1 MGATGETSGQERSCH
16 CVKGKE
22 CQGWTAKRVHLLI
35 TPFGQ
40 TGRWKPMCPGFLCEH
55 WEKHQLQNPGSR
67 RRHIYLLSKQK
78 QRQGLEKG
86 QGSLQQSSRLNS
98 HDVRPKEGFQGQQPH
113 NCPCHSAKSSEECKG
128 SKWGY
133 ALEGPKLTNADSLDL
148 LGSALGE
155 FKRKSRVAGV
165 RGTFADLV
173 PGVRRPLACLVMFSL
188 SSRNSWGQNLEVM
201 KGMSEKLTIL
211 QLYAMS

>member
-1 MGATGETSGQERSCH
+1 MQKVQRNAKAPSG
-16 CVKGKE
+16 
-22 CQGWTAKRVHLLI
+22 
-35 TPFGQ
+35 
-40 TGRWKPMCPGFLCEH
+40 
-55 WEKHQLQNPGSR
+55 
-67 RRHIYLLSKQK
+67 
-78 QRQGLEKG
+78 
-86 QGSLQQSSRLNS
+86 
-98 HDVRPKEGFQGQQPH
+98 
-113 NCPCHSAKSSEECKG
+113 
-128 SKWGY
+128 GY

-211 QLYAMS
+211 QLYAMSYSYTAGVHLAQGQGF